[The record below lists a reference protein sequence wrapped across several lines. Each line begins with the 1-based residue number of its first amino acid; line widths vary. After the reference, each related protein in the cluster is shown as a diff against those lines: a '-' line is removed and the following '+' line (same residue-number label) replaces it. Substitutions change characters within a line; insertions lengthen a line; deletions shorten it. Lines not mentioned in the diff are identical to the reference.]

1 MRQIGKESALPGTP
15 YLRRAGHSKQSRKL
29 SSEVEPKNRG
39 RHRSLEAEASILK
52 AALYLLERKPLRQVT
67 TDAIARRAGV
77 SKATI
82 YKWWPNKSMV
92 ALDAYLGGMTERVA
106 IPNTGS
112 AELDFTVQLKSVTA
126 FYKSS
131 LGRLFCQFIA
141 EGQSDAGFLALFRD
155 RFLYARRDAARVMWR
170 RGVDRGE
177 IRKEIDGEVVLDLIY
192 GPMIFRLLAG
202 HGSLNDHESEAMI
215 DAIFGG
221 LRQPGHPRPKDKN
234 ENRPDTAHETA
245 TLESF
250 EGSVASKY

>member
-1 MRQIGKESALPGTP
+1 MN
-15 YLRRAGHSKQSRKL
+15 
-29 SSEVEPKNRG
+29 EPRTRG

-52 AALYLLERKPLRQVT
+52 AALDLLERKPLREVT
-67 TDAIARRAGV
+67 ADAIARRAGV

-82 YKWWPNKSMV
+82 YKWWPNKNLV

-126 FYKSS
+126 FYKSP

-141 EGQSDAGFLALFRD
+141 EGQSNPGFLALFRQ
-155 RFLYARRDAARVMWR
+155 RFLYLRRDSARVMWR

-177 IRKEIDGEVVLDLIY
+177 IRKEIDGEIVLDLIY
-192 GPMIFRLLAG
+192 GPMVFRLLAG

-215 DAIFGG
+215 EAIFGG
-221 LRQPGHPRPKDKN
+221 LRQPGYSRPRKLK
-234 ENRPDTAHETA
+234 RK
-245 TLESF
+245 
-250 EGSVASKY
+250 GS